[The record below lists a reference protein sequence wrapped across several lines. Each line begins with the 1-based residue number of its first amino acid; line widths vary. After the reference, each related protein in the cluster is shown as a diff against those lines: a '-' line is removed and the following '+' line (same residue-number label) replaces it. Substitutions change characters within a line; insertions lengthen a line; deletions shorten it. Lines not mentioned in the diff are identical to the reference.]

1 MLLVFFFFFSGIA
14 IQAMLSPEGTQHSR
28 CHHGA
33 PRGTASHSLGASALT
48 FSRQQHLASRLAA
61 DRRGDAAKL
70 LKPGPA
76 RKGWEQR
83 PELPAAENTFLEF

>member
-1 MLLVFFFFFSGIA
+1 
-14 IQAMLSPEGTQHSR
+14 MLSPEGAQYCR

-33 PRGTASHSLGASALT
+33 PRGTASHSLGASGLT
-48 FSRQQHLASRLAA
+48 FSRQQHLASRLTGSSGTS

-76 RKGWEQR
+76 RKEWEQR